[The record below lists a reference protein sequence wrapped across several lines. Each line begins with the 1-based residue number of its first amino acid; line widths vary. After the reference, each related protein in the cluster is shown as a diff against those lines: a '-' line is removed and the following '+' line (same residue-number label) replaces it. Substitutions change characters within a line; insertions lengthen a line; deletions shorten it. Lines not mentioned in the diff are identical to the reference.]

1 MDPLVLAWLLAQ
13 LGTTTDSAD
22 LQTRYT
28 RLGSARAV
36 ALEVLGER
44 RAKLLA
50 DPLHLVVN
58 GVVTLDQSNNL
69 TGLERQITSL
79 QTATAPD
86 DPTEDDTTPELVVVP
101 LRPAEHRWCR

>member
-1 MDPLVLAWLLAQ
+1 VDPAVLAWLLAQ
-13 LGTTTDSAD
+13 LGTTADQTDLA
-22 LQTRYT
+22 TRYV
-28 RLGSARAV
+28 RLGSAKAV

-58 GVVTLDQSNNL
+58 GVVTLDNSNNL
-69 TGLERQITSL
+69 TGLERQIASV

-86 DPTEDDTTPELVVVP
+86 DIADDNSAPELVIAP
-101 LRPAEHRWCR
+101 LRRARGWWR